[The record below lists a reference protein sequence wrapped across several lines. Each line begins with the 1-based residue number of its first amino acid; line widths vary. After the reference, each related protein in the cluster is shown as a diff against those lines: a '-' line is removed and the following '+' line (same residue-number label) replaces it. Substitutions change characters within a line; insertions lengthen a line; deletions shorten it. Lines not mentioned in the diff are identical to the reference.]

1 VRRGGII
8 RSRRAGF
15 AVAAALAGSALVPGI
30 AHGADAEFTATRVEA
45 SFTTD
50 SNVSRSSADE
60 ALSDN
65 FLGVR
70 MSKGFVLPVSTRTR
84 AVIQAFAGGEKFG
97 TYTGLSHAFIG
108 GQGDFQFRS
117 SADFAAAT
125 YSVYFRTQAEY
136 YESDLRDGYRSAFG
150 LSVLKPITDR
160 IQFFGAIQ
168 QNIGDGKS
176 DVFDT
181 KSTSLRGN
189 VDWSLGRWDT
199 VYLGAEYR
207 RGDIVSSGTQS
218 LARVD
223 TADAIVQDDAFTDKG
238 YFAYRFQA
246 NTGLATL
253 GYNHAFAER
262 HSLDLSWRYAQSK
275 PLDPSGYGSASDL
288 RYTVNQ
294 FSLAYLVRF

>member
-1 VRRGGII
+1 MRRGGSI
-8 RSRRAGF
+8 RSRRRNF
-15 AVAAALAGSALVPGI
+15 AAATALAGAAVLPAI
-30 AHGADAEFTATRVEA
+30 AHAADAEFTATIVEA
-45 SFTTD
+45 SFTSD
-50 SNVSRSSADE
+50 SNVSRSSSDE
-60 ALSDN
+60 ALSDR

-70 MSKGFVLPVSTRTR
+70 LSKGFVLPVSTRTR
-84 AVIQAFAGGEKFG
+84 AVIQAFAGGERFS
-97 TYTGLSHAFIG
+97 TYAGLSHAFIG

-117 SADFAAAT
+117 SAEFTAAS
-125 YSVYFRTQAEY
+125 YSLYLRTQAEY
-136 YESDLRDGYRSAFG
+136 YDSELRDGYRHAFG
-150 LSVLKPITDR
+150 LSVLKPLTDR
-160 IQFFGAIQ
+160 MQLFVAIQ
-168 QNIGDGKS
+168 QNISDGKS
-176 DVFDT
+176 TVFDT
-181 KSTSLRGN
+181 NSTSIRGN
-189 VDWSLGRWDT
+189 LDWSLGRWDT

-207 RGDIVSSGTQS
+207 RGDVVSSGTQS

-275 PLDPSGYGSASDL
+275 PLHPSAYGSASDI

-294 FSLAYLVRF
+294 LSLAYLMRF